1 MFVLSF
7 NRNEKCHPKMRALL
21 KYQQKLQGVISLF
34 ALYNVCLS
42 ALSAPTDI
50 LIKKANNVH
59 RTAK

>member
-1 MFVLSF
+1 
-7 NRNEKCHPKMRALL
+7 MRALL